1 MDEIIRL
8 LLSMGK
14 TKEEIAE
21 FVGKEM
27 PTGGINKTTNII
39 KPITRKVSGDYPL
52 LGSRITDPTG
62 TKNFN
67 LGSVT
72 ESVADQEKA
81 WKKTFKFLR
90 EGNYTLSDL
99 QKQNLT
105 YNLGVLKRSKDKIKN
120 TPEVEITNKSNV
132 YDLQKNLLDP
142 NEPIMGGTQSQK
154 PIDKLKEYNVD
165 VKELDSFFK
174 DGVLDKSEVLRS
186 VTKSLQ
192 KNLDKK
198 IPPKKGQGK
207 FTKAEYL
214 IQRLENTLKDP
225 NADPYVRKTFPGFIK
240 ELKANPDLA
249 KNENVFK
256 ELGGDLPKDQQIVVY
271 DDDTL
276 DFFRQTEGPGN
287 IDILAGFMKDNPFL
301 SREEG
306 INLLQMQPTDRVME
320 LKKLQFLSRKKTD
333 NAEGGIIK
341 LAEGGRIN
349 FNVGGGADVTLKTGI
364 DDNFWIDHY
373 RKVID
378 ARLGAMEA
386 VRKRGEPV
394 DPVDAEYLFDSYNEL
409 KKYGGDTLEFDQRI
423 KNISPS
429 VEEPEFAAQGGII

>member
-306 INLLQMQPTDRVME
+306 INLLQMEPTDRVLE
-320 LKKLQFLSRKKTD
+320 LTKLRHLSKKKTD
-333 NAEGGIIK
+333 NAEGGIIGYA
-341 LAEGGRIN
+341 LGG
-349 FNVGGGADVTLKTGI
+349 
-364 DDNFWIDHY
+364 
-373 RKVID
+373 
-378 ARLGAMEA
+378 
-386 VRKRGEPV
+386 
-394 DPVDAEYLFDSYNEL
+394 
-409 KKYGGDTLEFDQRI
+409 Q
-423 KNISPS
+423 
-429 VEEPEFAAQGGII
+429 II